1 MITIGGKTPI
11 KLEIKTDLADSNLKQ
26 RIWFTVQRWVSL
38 IPGTCSILIHDLYN
52 SNLLLFLVSLGAPPL
67 PYLYPEL
74 CPGPAPIILAVILC
88 PLFPFGPCY
97 TPGILSLGCGCMVVL
112 FGRLKNWNKCN
123 YRQLEWSQVS
133 LYFSWFWNMLDPIY
147 MH

>member
-1 MITIGGKTPI
+1 MITIGEKTI
-11 KLEIKTDLADSNLKQ
+11 KLEIKTDLADSITWNKGFDSQFNVECL
-26 RIWFTVQRWVSL
+26 WYPVHEA
-38 IPGTCSILIHDLYN
+38 ILIHDLYN
-52 SNLLLFLVSLGAPPL
+52 SNLLLLLVSLGTPPL
-67 PYLYPEL
+67 PYLSPEL

-88 PLFPFGPCY
+88 PLVPFGPCY

-112 FGRLKNWNKCN
+112 FGRLKNWNKCI
-123 YRQLEWSQVS
+123 YRQLEWSLVS